1 MFVLTAFAFCISL
14 ALVGGHGWARESGT
28 NPGQGNTSTTRT
40 NNPDGSTTVTTTT
53 TYKDGSTTTTTNYD
67 KEGHDA
73 GSTTVDKQ
81 TKDGETTTTT
91 TTRDGNGH
99 ETGKTIERVDK
110 DGNKTIIIIDPA
122 TGGVKSSTTVPAEKP
137 KTPPDLPP
145 YKPKWDWKI
154 EPKYNWTPLT
164 RAGYKF
170 EARTSPGVNS
180 EIITTPH
187 GKLIVNVPDE
197 LYAGDTFTGTV
208 VTEPAGK
215 TEAERAR
222 NQAQLNGIVLDIG
235 QQKTSVAEK
244 IFTRTIPANLT
255 REAQSLNV
263 MVKGETVVNAPVP
276 ISGAAPPPPPANVQ
290 LPSCGQ
296 MGRNVVVRD
305 HCDGIIAP
313 TDSCS
318 IGSTQLQPLAESP
331 RMRVM
336 QNTSEVPGQTEI
348 KYGEQGKQV
357 TGLFQN
363 LGVKLTSPN
372 TNLLRGQK
380 TTLEVVALVQGIQQ
394 DVSLDLVNDMPG
406 IVSISGGDNQ
416 HFNIHPADVQADG
429 TYHQN
434 FTVTANQA
442 GAWGA
447 TATLSC
453 IGASGPQAVA
463 TPAGVGAPGPVIIP
477 LVLTPTPTPTP
488 APAGAH
494 PSPSPTAS
502 PGPSPCCPV
511 SPGTYTVTYLGT
523 LPPPDPANASIAVG
537 INDSEDIVGGSW
549 GKFAGYA
556 SHAFDIYPAE
566 APLVAKDDL
575 LWPLDSP
582 SPFGTGG
589 ISSFAYGVNA
599 SGHVVGKWAIPYFI
613 YPFWFDGVKMHNL
626 ETPKYP
632 EGSGFA
638 YAINIDDDVVGVA
651 ASGKP
656 SIASVYPDGWAAMWP
671 HDSDPIKDHAMVNLN
686 TLLPPGS
693 GWKLTAAYGIN
704 DAKHVVGKGIHL
716 GAIHAF
722 LWLGSGAPIDL
733 GTLGGDVSVAFGLN
747 SSDEVVGYSSV
758 KKAGAFHGFVWK
770 KGVMKDIGT
779 LAPYPNS
786 VAQAI
791 NEKGC
796 VVGDV
801 FTGAL
806 YKPIFEGGTLAPS
819 SHGVLYSDGVLIDVN
834 TLIPSD
840 SGWEIKT
847 ANDINDKCQI
857 VGAGYYKGSKY
868 LTAHVLTPPGVALTG
883 APKPTPTTTASSC
896 PIAVGSGGYI
906 FNNWNICT
914 VKNSPT
920 KDTTFTLDGAYLIT
934 FIATYHWN
942 DGKGAL
948 PKKGI
953 SLKDSSGKVYGPW
966 DVTTGAGSGG
976 AAHVNWECHPPGI
989 ILPAGTYTVVDPDP
1003 ATWSQNDASGNKGF
1017 ARVAGS
1023 ATKK

>member
-1 MFVLTAFAFCISL
+1 MFVMTAFAFCISL

-28 NPGQGNTSTTRT
+28 NPGQGNTTTTRT

-73 GSTTVDKQ
+73 GTTSVDKQ

-91 TTRDGNGH
+91 TTRDGKGH

-122 TGGVKSSTTVPAEKP
+122 TGGVKSSTTIPAEKP
-137 KTPPDLPP
+137 KTPPELPP

-154 EPKYNWTPLT
+154 EPKYNWKPLT

-170 EARTSPGVNS
+170 ETSTSPGVNS
-180 EIITTPH
+180 ETITTPH
-187 GKLIVNVPDE
+187 GKLMVNVPDE

-222 NQAQLNGIVLDIG
+222 NQAQLSGIVLDIG

-276 ISGAAPPPPPANVQ
+276 ISGAAPPPPPATVQ
-290 LPSCGQ
+290 LPTCGQ
-296 MGRNVVVRD
+296 MGRNIVVRD

-318 IGSTQLQPLAESP
+318 IGGTQLPPLAESP
-331 RMRVM
+331 RMRVLE
-336 QNTSEVPGQTEI
+336 NTCNTPGPTQISYT
-348 KYGEQGKQV
+348 EQGKQSSSA
-357 TGLFQN
+357 FQN
-363 LGVKLTSPN
+363 FGVELSAG
-372 TNLLRGQK
+372 NLSLRTGQQ
-380 TTLEVVALVQGIQQ
+380 TMLEVTAKGLKGIDRNATLDIANQSPSIVNMEGGNAQHLV
-394 DVSLDLVNDMPG
+394 
-406 IVSISGGDNQ
+406 
-416 HFNIHPADVQADG
+416 IHPAEVAADG
-429 TYHQN
+429 TYKIERKLTGIQ
-434 FTVTANQA
+434 Q
-442 GAWGA
+442 GAFEI
-447 TATLSC
+447 TATLMCTSL
-453 IGASGPQAVA
+453 
-463 TPAGVGAPGPVIIP
+463 AP
-477 LVLTPTPTPTP
+477 TPTPTPTP
-488 APAGAH
+488 GPSPGPAGAH
-494 PSPSPTAS
+494 PSPGPTPSPSA
-502 PGPSPCCPV
+502 SPCCPI
-511 SPGTYTVTYLGT
+511 SPGTYTVTHLGT
-523 LPPPDPANASIAVG
+523 LPPPDPKNYSIAIG
-537 INDSEDIVGGSW
+537 INISENTVGRSN
-549 GKFAGYA
+549 GKLAPSA
-556 SHAFDIYPAE
+556 AEPHAFSIYPID
-566 APLVAKDDL
+566 APLVAKNDL
-575 LWPLDSP
+575 GWPAVP
-582 SPFGTGG
+582 AGG
-589 ISSFAYGVNA
+589 DGSIAYGVNA
-599 SGHVVGKWAIPYFI
+599 SGHVVGNWYIPPAPLAFT
-613 YPFWFDGVKMHNL
+613 YPFWFDGSKMYKL
-626 ETPKYP
+626 PTPPP
-632 EGSGFA
+632 EPGFPTGGSGQA
-638 YAINIDDDVVGVA
+638 YALNTDDDVVGIIY
-651 ASGKP
+651 SGKP
-656 SIASVYPDGWAAMWP
+656 GSPLLGGHAVIWP
-671 HDSDPIKDHAMVNLN
+671 HGDHPMVDLN
-686 TLLPPGS
+686 TLLPKGS
-693 GWKLTAAYGIN
+693 GWELKAAYGIN
-704 DAKHVVGKGIHL
+704 DAGHVVGKGTHL
-716 GAIHAF
+716 GKTHAF
-722 LWLGSGAPIDL
+722 LWKGSGDAVDL
-733 GTLGGDVSVAFGLN
+733 GTLPGGDLSVAFGLN
-747 SSDEVVGYSSV
+747 SSDEVVGYSNYTT
-758 KKAGAFHGFVWK
+758 KAGIHGFVWK
-770 KGVMKDIGT
+770 GGIMKDIGT
-779 LAPYPNS
+779 LPGYEFS
-786 VAQAI
+786 VAQFI

-806 YKPIFEGGTLAPS
+806 YKPIFEGGSLAPT

-834 TLIPSD
+834 ALIPAD
-840 SGWEIKT
+840 SGWELKT

-868 LTAHVLTPPGVALTG
+868 LTAYILTPPGVALTG
-883 APKPTPTTTASSC
+883 GPKPPPTAATPSC

-966 DVTTGAGSGG
+966 DVTTSPGSGG
-976 AAHVNWECHPPGI
+976 AAHVNWECHPMI
-989 ILPAGTYTVVDPDP
+989 TLPAGTYTVIDPDSV
-1003 ATWSQNDASGNKGF
+1003 TWSQNDASGNSGF
-1017 ARVAGS
+1017 VRVAGS
-1023 ATKK
+1023 HG